1 MRRREFIGLVGGV
14 AAWPFAARAQQ
25 PRKVARIGYLA
36 ASNRVPWIDGL
47 VDGLRDL
54 GYVEGR
60 NLHIEWRL
68 AAGELQQIPKM
79 TADLVS
85 LNVDVI
91 VAASTLVVSEARK
104 ATSTIPIVGVATHD
118 GVGTGLY
125 ASLANPGANVTGLES
140 LAPELDV
147 KRVALLKQ
155 IAPNISR
162 LNILYNPLSPGANI
176 HIETLTAAIKN
187 LGMEAQPVELR
198 TSSEFDSAVE
208 LMRHHRPD
216 ALISVADPLI
226 LFVRNKIVD
235 FSVAQNIANA
245 HEIREF
251 VQLGGLISYGAQF
264 YGIWYRAAYYVDKIL
279 KGTKPSDLPVEL
291 PTVFDLAV
299 NLKTAKALGL
309 AVPDTLIAT
318 ADAVIE

>member
-1 MRRREFIGLVGGV
+1 LS

-60 NLHIEWRL
+60 NLHIEWRV

-79 TADLVS
+79 TADFVS

-104 ATSTIPIVGVATHD
+104 ATSTIPIIGVATHD
-118 GVGTGLY
+118 GVGTGRY

-235 FSVAQNIANA
+235 FSVAQNSANA

-299 NLKTAKALGL
+299 NLKAAKALGL

>member
-1 MRRREFIGLVGGV
+1 MG
-14 AAWPFAARAQQ
+14 A
-25 PRKVARIGYLA
+25 K
-36 ASNRVPWIDGL
+36 
-47 VDGLRDL
+47 
-54 GYVEGR
+54 
-60 NLHIEWRL
+60 
-68 AAGELQQIPKM
+68 
-79 TADLVS
+79 TA
-85 LNVDVI
+85 
-91 VAASTLVVSEARK
+91 T
-104 ATSTIPIVGVATHD
+104 T
-118 GVGTGLY
+118 
-125 ASLANPGANVTGLES
+125 
-140 LAPELDV
+140 
-147 KRVALLKQ
+147 AL
-155 IAPNISR
+155 P
-162 LNILYNPLSPGANI
+162 
-176 HIETLTAAIKN
+176 
-187 LGMEAQPVELR
+187 
-198 TSSEFDSAVE
+198 
-208 LMRHHRPD
+208 MRHHRPD

-299 NLKTAKALGL
+299 NLKAAKALGL

>member
-91 VAASTLVVSEARK
+91 VAAS
-104 ATSTIPIVGVATHD
+104 D
-118 GVGTGLY
+118 Y
-125 ASLANPGANVTGLES
+125 
-140 LAPELDV
+140 
-147 KRVALLKQ
+147 
-155 IAPNISR
+155 
-162 LNILYNPLSPGANI
+162 
-176 HIETLTAAIKN
+176 
-187 LGMEAQPVELR
+187 
-198 TSSEFDSAVE
+198 
-208 LMRHHRPD
+208 MRHT
-216 ALISVADPLI
+216 
-226 LFVRNKIVD
+226 F
-235 FSVAQNIANA
+235 
-245 HEIREF
+245 
-251 VQLGGLISYGAQF
+251 
-264 YGIWYRAAYYVDKIL
+264 
-279 KGTKPSDLPVEL
+279 T
-291 PTVFDLAV
+291 
-299 NLKTAKALGL
+299 
-309 AVPDTLIAT
+309 AVPRHSR
-318 ADAVIE
+318 